1 MMKQHHFFIPGLSFE
16 YPTSKD
22 DIDIVQTFL
31 QNT

>member
-1 MMKQHHFFIPGLSFE
+1 MMKQHHFFKASLSFE

-31 QNT
+31 QNN